1 MLATEPR
8 TRIGLPRWYA
18 GLGLGRAS
26 GEAPRRGAT
35 APLRRVGPFEV
46 ARPEEGADITVFGSL
61 HQPSAVLFD
70 GFLFDRRAT
79 CDELRLSRAA
89 THAEIV
95 AAAFERFARYGFRRT
110 SLGDIAREAGISR
123 PAVYLHFPN
132 KQAIFRAAASV
143 MHERA
148 LAAASQAA
156 QASGGI
162 QARIGQILAAKLGSF
177 FEIAHGSAHVGEI
190 LDENSRL
197 CGDISEAARRRYLRI
212 LRGVIDEATRR
223 GEIAPA
229 AAITP
234 SAIGRS

>member
-1 MLATEPR
+1 V
-8 TRIGLPRWYA
+8 
-18 GLGLGRAS
+18 GRRS
-26 GEAPRRGAT
+26 
-35 APLRRVGPFEV
+35 
-46 ARPEEGADITVFGSL
+46 DK
-61 HQPSAVLFD
+61 
-70 GFLFDRRAT
+70 
-79 CDELRLSRAA
+79 ELL
-89 THAEIV
+89 IV

-148 LAAASQAA
+148 LRAASQAA

-212 LRGVIDEATRR
+212 LRGVIDDAARQ

-229 AAITP
+229 TAGLTTAAAAELIVDSAKGLETAGAARLTP
-234 SAIGRS
+234 LAYRRRVAQLVNVLVRGMGGPAGTRKPVRSPVEWAPRARAGAHRA